1 MSIRGGNIPD
11 PAMSRVVDIPSNFVI
26 FHVMILL
33 LLAALSPVRILPLGQ
48 KFDRIELY
56 DHRVYL
62 TQRYAK
68 SIAFYPDSGSPEN
81 IPITDEENF
90 RIAGFQITPFVFY
103 LNTGTAL
110 VRFFPVSGVSDTLY
124 LSGDISS
131 FVVTRDG
138 DAAVGDR
145 QLSALVYLD
154 HLGQT
159 QFLIREV
166 AVKDLRC
173 RRDTLY
179 ALAGKKLLVYDKFGN
194 PIRAIDA
201 PENLDRLFVTDSTI
215 FLFTAGQSCFYIF
228 DGQWT
233 KIELPFELND
243 LAADDSNVVI
253 LGDHGSNLYYFLPTE
268 RRIP

>member
-1 MSIRGGNIPD
+1 MSIRGRNIPD
-11 PAMSRVVDIPSNFVI
+11 PAKSRVVDIPSNFVI

-33 LLAALSPVRILPLGQ
+33 LLVAFNPVRILPLGQ

-62 TQRYAK
+62 TQRFAK

-81 IPITDEENF
+81 IPFTDEENF
-90 RIAGFQITPFVFY
+90 RIASFQVTPFVFY

-110 VRFFPVSGVSDTLY
+110 VRFFPVSGARDTIY
-124 LSGDISS
+124 LSSDISS
-131 FVVTRDG
+131 FVVIRGG
-138 DAAVGDR
+138 DNAIGDR
-145 QLSALVYLD
+145 RLSALVYLD
-154 HLGQT
+154 YRGQN

-166 AVKDLRC
+166 AVKDLCC

-194 PIRAIDA
+194 TIRAIDV
-201 PENLDRLFVTDSTI
+201 PENLDRLFVADSMI
-215 FLFTAGQSCFYIF
+215 FLFTAGQSCFYVF
-228 DGQWT
+228 DGQWS
-233 KIELPFELND
+233 KIELLFELND
-243 LAADDSNVVI
+243 LAADDLNVVI
-253 LGDHGSNLYYFLPTE
+253 LGDHGSNLYYFLPTK